1 MKLFDFINAINST
14 KKPLLDTEDDQ
25 AEKKYVPFFV
35 NKTLSFF
42 PDTILQANE
51 INMRGHLDKKMQFD
65 YLLHSIRPRKRY
77 SKWLK
82 KKPVQDLDIIKQYYG
97 YSNKKALE
105 VLDILTHEQVS
116 ELKLKLGGEDN
127 D

>member
-14 KKPLLDTEDDQ
+14 KKSLLDTEDEQ
-25 AEKKYVPFFV
+25 VEKKYVPFFV
-35 NKTLSFF
+35 NKTLSYF

-51 INMRGHLDKKMQFD
+51 NNQRAQLDKKMQFD
-65 YLLHSIRPRKRY
+65 YLLHSIRPRKRF

-82 KKPVQDLDIIKQYYG
+82 KTNPQSLDIVKKHYG

-105 VLDILTHEQVS
+105 VLDILTKDQLKELVS
-116 ELKLKLGGEDN
+116 RYGGESK
-127 D
+127 